1 MPTRAQTPKLAAML
15 SGVALL
21 ALAGP
26 WCATQFVAHVFDQQP
41 ALGRPIAVVADTAVY
56 PPTAIFDWNKRWRE
70 TYPRPFAVAG
80 LILLAGAVATGAAFL
95 LFVRSQRTR
104 RRFGDHGWARFTD
117 VAAAGLFATRGT
129 VLGRFERELL
139 VFDGEGHQLLIGP
152 SRKGK
157 GRSHVVPTLLAW
169 PHSAIVTDLKG
180 ELAHGDPRHGFP
192 GTMGFRAALGPTIA
206 FAPTKKGSA
215 RWNPLFEVRRGLHEV
230 GDVQNLV
237 EALIG
242 PPSGKSDPFW
252 DRSAGLLLTGVIL
265 HVLYAEPLERKTLAV
280 VREKLSD
287 IKATVAEMRTTL
299 HRRNPETGAPEVHPE
314 VLQALTSF
322 MGDEER
328 LQSSIRATAHSYFG
342 IFADP
347 IVAANTATSDFR
359 LADLVCGDRPMTLF
373 LQPPPQDLAR
383 FMPMLRFMVAMTGQA
398 LMADQ
403 VCHIGGA
410 PKKHR
415 LLFLLDEFPL
425 LGRLDF
431 IEKNLGAM
439 AGFGL
444 KAFLVCQSPNHI
456 RQTYG
461 RDNAIVDNCQ
471 IIAAFGT
478 TEPESADWISA
489 LAGKVYDTIEQV
501 SRRRA
506 RRLFESGDTVLFKE
520 EERALISA
528 KEVQTLPDSDQLIIV
543 QGVKPIRAK
552 KIAYDREPVFRTRLT
567 PAVEN
572 RQGLTTTHDWT
583 NVRALGRLVPDGKG
597 ATRVA
602 PTDPAQGELPLSLS
616 EQALAGLRATHG
628 APPAAPNAA
637 PQASQETPEPA
648 TAAAAAQAPTSG
660 TPSSPPR
667 RRPRI

>member
-1 MPTRAQTPKLAAML
+1 ML

-41 ALGRPIAVVADTAVY
+41 VLGRPIAVVADTAVY

-80 LILLAGAVATGAAFL
+80 LILLAGAVATGAAFGL
-95 LFVRSQRTR
+95 LVQSQRTR
-104 RRFGDHGWARFTD
+104 RRFGDHGWARFAD

-129 VLGRFERELL
+129 ILGRFDRELL

-180 ELAHGDPRHGFP
+180 ELAQGDPRHGFP

-206 FAPTKKGSA
+206 FAPTKTGSA

-252 DRSAGLLLTGVIL
+252 DRSAALLLTGVIL

-383 FMPMLRFMVAMTGQA
+383 FMPMLRFMAAMTGQA

-403 VCHIGGA
+403 VRHIGGA

-444 KAFLVCQSPNHI
+444 KALLVCQSPNHI

-478 TEPESADWISA
+478 TEPESADWVSA

-506 RRLFESGDTVLFKE
+506 RRLFESGDTVTFKE
-520 EERALISA
+520 EDRPLISA

-543 QGVKPIRAK
+543 QGVKPILAK
-552 KIAYDREPVFRTRLT
+552 KIAYDREPVFRARLQ

-572 RQGLTTTHDWT
+572 RRGLTTTHDWERT
-583 NVRALGRLVPDGKG
+583 RALGRLIPDGNG
-597 ATRVA
+597 GVRVE
-602 PTDPAQGELPLSLS
+602 P
-616 EQALAGLRATHG
+616 
-628 APPAAPNAA
+628 APPAPGEAPLSVSDLSRAGLQHPPPPSTSA
-637 PQASQETPEPA
+637 PAPPAPSTSTSSAPEREPPA
-648 TAAAAAQAPTSG
+648 TPASAP
-660 TPSSPPR
+660 PSPPR

>member
-1 MPTRAQTPKLAAML
+1 ML

-21 ALAGP
+21 ALSGP
-26 WCATQFVAHVFDQQP
+26 WAATQFVAHVFGAQP
-41 ALGRPIAVVADTAVY
+41 ALGRPIARFGETAIY
-56 PPTAIFDWNKRWRE
+56 PPTAIFDWNKRWRAE
-70 TYPRPFAVAG
+70 YPRPFAVAG
-80 LILLAGAVATGAAFL
+80 LILLGGAVATGGAFWL
-95 LFVRSQRTR
+95 IVRSQRTS
-104 RRFGDHGWARFTD
+104 RRFGTHGWARAED
-117 VAAAGLFATRGT
+117 VRAAGLFARCGT
-129 VLGRFERELL
+129 VLGRFANELL

-192 GTMGFRAALGPTIA
+192 GTAGFRAALGPTIS
-206 FAPTKKGSA
+206 FAPTRPGSA
-215 RWNPLFEVRRGLHEV
+215 RWNPLFEVRRGPHEV

-242 PPSGKSDPFW
+242 HASGKSDPFW
-252 DRSAGLLLTGVIL
+252 DRSAALLLTGVIL
-265 HVLYAEPLERKTLAV
+265 HVLYAEPLARKTLAV

-287 IKATVAEMRTTL
+287 IQATALEMRTTL

-322 MGDEER
+322 LGDEER

-373 LQPPPQDLAR
+373 LQPPLQDLAR
-383 FMPMLRFMVAMTGQA
+383 FMPMLRFLVAMTGQA

-403 VCHIGGA
+403 VRHVSGA

-456 RQTYG
+456 RKTYG

-471 IIAAFGT
+471 IITAFGT
-478 TEPESADWISA
+478 TEPESAAWISA

-506 RRLFESGDTVLFKE
+506 RRLFESGDTILFKE

-528 KEVQTLPDSDQLIIV
+528 KEIQTLPDGEQLIIV
-543 QGVKPIRAK
+543 QGFKPIRAK
-552 KIAYDREPVFRTRLT
+552 KIAYDREPIFRARLY
-567 PAVEN
+567 PATEN
-572 RQGLTTTHDWT
+572 RTGLTTTHDWVD
-583 NVRALGRLVPDGKG
+583 VRPLGRLVPDPNG

-602 PTDPAQGELPLSLS
+602 SIDPRQGELALSNS
-616 EQALAGLRATHG
+616 DRARAAFQQPP
-628 APPAAPNAA
+628 APPPHPQPQPTLAAAA
-637 PQASQETPEPA
+637 PQSPT
-648 TAAAAAQAPTSG
+648 QAPTQS
-660 TPSSPPR
+660 TPTITRHR
-667 RRPRI
+667 RRPHV